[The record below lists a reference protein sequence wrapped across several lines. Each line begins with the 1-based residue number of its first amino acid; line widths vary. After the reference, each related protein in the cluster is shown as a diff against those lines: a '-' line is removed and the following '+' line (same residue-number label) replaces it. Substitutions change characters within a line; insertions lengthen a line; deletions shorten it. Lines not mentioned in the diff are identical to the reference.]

1 MSSRRRSIIKFL
13 PEARNSSAFSVEIYI
28 KDFTREIICESLK
41 YFLRSNPHKNPRNT
55 RRTRILVEDY
65 SYDFYLDLH
74 HRLFLSWLS
83 IVKAASSHSVFAT
96 PKIRAVRRSIIKRSY
111 RATYC
116 CAFWYEIFVKDSRGV
131 TNLRPQTSDF
141 ILVKDFI
148 FIHPEWY
155 IISGHRPYFIKD
167 FLQRFT
173 YGLFCRDSA

>member
-65 SYDFYLDLH
+65 SYDFYLD
-74 HRLFLSWLS
+74 FE
-83 IVKAASSHSVFAT
+83 
-96 PKIRAVRRSIIKRSY
+96 PVRRSIIKRSY

-167 FLQRFT
+167 FLQRFLAFRLPQKIPFPKT
-173 YGLFCRDSA
+173 VICYLLFVTQKIHFQKLSTVKL

>member
-41 YFLRSNPHKNPRNT
+41 YFLRSNILKKISSKDLPMVCFVVTQHSESRELSLCLRYSKN
-55 RRTRILVEDY
+55 
-65 SYDFYLDLH
+65 
-74 HRLFLSWLS
+74 
-83 IVKAASSHSVFAT
+83 SS
-96 PKIRAVRRSIIKRSY
+96 RRRSIIKRSY

-131 TNLRPQTSDF
+131 TNLRLQTSDF

-148 FIHPEWY
+148 FIHPE
-155 IISGHRPYFIKD
+155 
-167 FLQRFT
+167 
-173 YGLFCRDSA
+173 

>member
-65 SYDFYLDLH
+65 SYDFYLD
-74 HRLFLSWLS
+74 FE
-83 IVKAASSHSVFAT
+83 
-96 PKIRAVRRSIIKRSY
+96 PVRRSIIKRSY

-116 CAFWYEIFVKDSRGV
+116 CAFWYEIFVKDSDV
-131 TNLRPQTSDF
+131 TPKSWTVYLICFDVVSCIVQDS
-141 ILVKDFI
+141 
-148 FIHPEWY
+148 
-155 IISGHRPYFIKD
+155 
-167 FLQRFT
+167 
-173 YGLFCRDSA
+173 CRA

>member
-41 YFLRSNPHKNPRNT
+41 YFLRSTPHKNPRNT

-65 SYDFYLDLH
+65 SYDFYLD
-74 HRLFLSWLS
+74 FE
-83 IVKAASSHSVFAT
+83 
-96 PKIRAVRRSIIKRSY
+96 PVRRSIIKRSY

-148 FIHPEWY
+148 FIHPE
-155 IISGHRPYFIKD
+155 
-167 FLQRFT
+167 
-173 YGLFCRDSA
+173 

>member
-55 RRTRILVEDY
+55 RRTRILVKDY
-65 SYDFYLDLH
+65 SKDFYLD
-74 HRLFLSWLS
+74 FE
-83 IVKAASSHSVFAT
+83 
-96 PKIRAVRRSIIKRSY
+96 PVRRSIIKRSY

-131 TNLRPQTSDF
+131 TNFKPQTSDF
-141 ILVKDFI
+141 IFALQALQYNNITVSKNEF
-148 FIHPEWY
+148 FALQ
-155 IISGHRPYFIKD
+155 SLQLTVLQ
-167 FLQRFT
+167 FLKRKNR
-173 YGLFCRDSA
+173 CV